1 MTETSTSIEYFDLRE
16 ELDILILAIEKFDTF
31 EDGSIYSL
39 SKTVLNNAKK
49 TKEQCISDLN
59 DIVKKQ
65 IEESERNVEQNN
77 F

>member
-1 MTETSTSIEYFDLRE
+1 MTETSKSIEYFELRE

-31 EDGSIYSL
+31 EDGNIYSL
-39 SKTVLNNAKK
+39 SKTVLNSAKK